1 MLPFNADVCNFAHL
15 ARHKCATCHMT
26 DSTIFGYRDG
36 QALDQDGDIM
46 SGSQRLSKRD
56 RQQRIL
62 AELRVSA
69 TLRISELAEELNVS
83 YETIRRDLEEMGES
97 GLINRTYGGAVA
109 RPFGFE
115 PAWSERFNAMTEERE
130 HIASLAIRFVRPG
143 EVLMIDAGSTTL
155 HFARRLA
162 AELKDL
168 TIITS
173 SFAVAQ
179 ALATNPSMTVIA
191 CPGHYDVHEG
201 SVAGPDCVAFL
212 SRFNAN
218 RTVIGASGLT
228 AEGPNEA
235 SSGAAAVKRAMLA
248 RAQERVLLID
258 HLKFG
263 QPNLELICPL

>member
-1 MLPFNADVCNFAHL
+1 
-15 ARHKCATCHMT
+15 
-26 DSTIFGYRDG
+26 
-36 QALDQDGDIM
+36 M
-46 SGSQRLSKRD
+46 SRSQRLSKKD

-69 TLRISELAEELNVS
+69 TLRISELASELGVS

-115 PAWSERFNAMTEERE
+115 PAWSERANAMTAERE
-130 HIASLAIRFVRPG
+130 HIAALAIRFVRPG

-168 TIITS
+168 TVITN

-179 ALATNPSMTVIA
+179 ALATNPSMNVIA
-191 CPGHYDVHEG
+191 CPGRYDVHEG
-201 SVAGPDCVAFL
+201 GVTGPDCVAFL
-212 SRFNAN
+212 ARFNAN
-218 RTVIGASGLT
+218 RAIVGASGLT

-235 SSGAAAVKRAMLA
+235 NSGAAAVKRAMLA
-248 RAQERVLLID
+248 RAQERMLLID

-263 QPNLELICPL
+263 QPNLEVVCPLEDLNRIVTDRPPARELVQALRRAEIELTA